1 MFLATCK
8 DKELAKIRDS
18 RGYNYADIITCSEAH
33 AGEVFVRLFWGLG
46 SLVLFFFWVNGK
58 LNFWGRGRVVQEC
71 LPDYH
76 NKLKA
81 FFEEHIH
88 SDEAPGKITHIALAS
103 LVHGEISDIRYPI
116 TWFFSTIKNLVR
128 YATWTWH
135 FYTFYFYM
143 GCFWFPTRKWDTSSK
158 EVAILMYGIGKT
170 DGFAF
175 SWVLVTSLCCRK
187 AFITGQPT
195 FGVGQVAHAIYQLRE
210 ILSNQRFFHK
220 QTTTSLKTKSCLEKC
235 FV

>member
-116 TWFFSTIKNLVR
+116 T
-128 YATWTWH
+128 
-135 FYTFYFYM
+135 
-143 GCFWFPTRKWDTSSK
+143 
-158 EVAILMYGIGKT
+158 
-170 DGFAF
+170 
-175 SWVLVTSLCCRK
+175 
-187 AFITGQPT
+187 
-195 FGVGQVAHAIYQLRE
+195 
-210 ILSNQRFFHK
+210 
-220 QTTTSLKTKSCLEKC
+220 
-235 FV
+235 